1 MPQFV
6 CGVACVFTWWYLS
19 NRECRESG
27 RSRERGEEGVR
38 EQESTR
44 VWEEEEEEA
53 EEEELWLGSQRKSSG
68 LESSREEPH
77 TRSSLRSTAPQRSTR
92 RGRGREPLVAAWKRS
107 MPRAHSEKEVMPSEV
122 I

>member
-1 MPQFV
+1 MV
-6 CGVACVFTWWYLS
+6 VCVFTWWYLS

-44 VWEEEEEEA
+44 VWEEEEV
-53 EEEELWLGSQRKSSG
+53 WLGSQRKSSG

-92 RGRGREPLVAAWKRS
+92 RGRGHEPLVAAWKRS